1 MAIRAS
7 EAGIRH
13 LVLAAKDGDDQ
24 ATMRLLGALTPH
36 IRGIARGYRR
46 WATLEER
53 ELMQE
58 GVTGVLRALDR
69 FEPAL
74 DTPFWAYATWWVRQG
89 MQRLVAELTGP
100 VVLSDRAMRQL
111 ARVKAARREHVQAH
125 GREPT
130 TRDVSARTGIDAA
143 QVDEL
148 TVAERRPRGLEQQVA
163 GDGGSSL
170 TFQDLVADPRAQDAY
185 DRVQDEI
192 ASLPLRR
199 LVDELDERERAV
211 VRGRFGLDAPKRTLR
226 QLGSDLHISA
236 ERVRQIQER
245 ALTKLRTAAAG
256 LTPPPARPIPGADDL
271 PPGQRAGRRQAQ
283 RRASE
288 RDRGRAPAAHQA
300 RAAEGA
306 GVLPR
311 RPPRP
316 GHAGRAHAG

>member
-1 MAIRAS
+1 MATDPS
-7 EAGIRH
+7 EANIRH
-13 LVLAAKDGDDQ
+13 LVLAAKDGDDH
-24 ATMRLLGALTPH
+24 ATMRLIAALTPH

-46 WATLEER
+46 WATLEDR

-130 TRDVSARTGIDAA
+130 TRDVSARTGIDAE

-148 TVAERRPRGLEQQVA
+148 TVAERRPRGLEQHVA
-163 GDGGSSL
+163 GDGGSTM

-185 DRVQDEI
+185 DRVRDD
-192 ASLPLRR
+192 AVPLRR

-211 VRGRFGLDAPKRTLR
+211 VRGRFGLDAPERTLR

-245 ALTKLRTAAAG
+245 ALTKLRTAVAG
-256 LTPPPARPIPGADDL
+256 
-271 PPGQRAGRRQAQ
+271 
-283 RRASE
+283 
-288 RDRGRAPAAHQA
+288 
-300 RAAEGA
+300 
-306 GVLPR
+306 
-311 RPPRP
+311 
-316 GHAGRAHAG
+316 